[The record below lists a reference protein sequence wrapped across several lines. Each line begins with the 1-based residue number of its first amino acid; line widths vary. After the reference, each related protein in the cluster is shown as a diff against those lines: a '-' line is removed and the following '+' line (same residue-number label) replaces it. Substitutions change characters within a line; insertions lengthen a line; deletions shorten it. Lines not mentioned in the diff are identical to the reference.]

1 MTAKANMTWLTDD
14 LATGGDLSYDITKAH
29 AQAQDIIEQGVTHI
43 IDLRVESSDFDTWD
57 GTEIQYHWLPTNDA
71 VGHHL
76 PQELFDAAVQ
86 IDRVARATGGKVLA
100 HCHMGINRGPSV
112 AFALLLDRGMDPIKA
127 FDLIRRLRP
136 QAGIYYAM
144 DALIAHRNRGVRA
157 GVLPAFDKSQQDRL
171 HEHIRRT
178 MNRDALL
185 HVKRAIRQ
193 GHEND
198 HRERTRR

>member
-112 AFALLLDRGMDPIKA
+112 AWTRSRRSTSSGGYGRRRGSTTPWMRSSHTA
-127 FDLIRRLRP
+127 TVVCERVSYLRSTR
-136 QAGIYYAM
+136 A
-144 DALIAHRNRGVRA
+144 NRTGCTSTSGAR
-157 GVLPAFDKSQQDRL
+157 
-171 HEHIRRT
+171 
-178 MNRDALL
+178 
-185 HVKRAIRQ
+185 
-193 GHEND
+193 
-198 HRERTRR
+198 